1 MCSSQFTFF
10 CGVEW
15 NEIEEFVIHEH
26 AQRRRIEF
34 KLRIELIHV
43 DFMRWSN
50 SLGLFNSDLFKIT
63 WINITK
69 LLIWHMNPPVPLLYD
84 ALEHRDG
91 FSEVF
96 SLLFIISL
104 QVSLIG
110 STAHRNHTQ
119 ISSRSA
125 IYFYFYADSH
135 SLTLRL
141 IFNRLMMISSL
152 CEKIVELLIFLS
164 WILFT
169 RPLKPGGRRRASKVA
184 RKFKVYFCE
193 RRRSKR
199 EISM

>member
-1 MCSSQFTFF
+1 MEIRVKELYRARTSWHVFITIHIFS

-15 NEIEEFVIHEH
+15 NEIQEFVIHEH
-26 AQRRRIEF
+26 AQRRRIKF

-43 DFMRWSN
+43 DFMRCSN
-50 SLGLFNSDLFKIT
+50 SLGLFKSAKTQSLQNYLDWHHETLDLAHESTRSAAVWCIGT
-63 WINITK
+63 SWWI
-69 LLIWHMNPPVPLLYD
+69 
-84 ALEHRDG
+84 
-91 FSEVF
+91 FSSFF

-110 STAHRNHTQ
+110 STAHSNHTQ
-119 ISSRSA
+119 LSSRSA

-169 RPLKPGGRRRASKVA
+169 RPLKPGGGEESK
-184 RKFKVYFCE
+184 
-193 RRRSKR
+193 
-199 EISM
+199 

>member
-1 MCSSQFTFF
+1 MKFKNSSSMSTLNGDELSSNLESSWFMSIS
-10 CGVEW
+10 CGDPTHW
-15 NEIEEFVIHEH
+15 DF
-26 AQRRRIEF
+26 
-34 KLRIELIHV
+34 LIQLKH
-43 DFMRWSN
+43 
-50 SLGLFNSDLFKIT
+50 LFKIT
-63 WINITK
+63 WIYITK

-91 FSEVF
+91 FSVVF

-125 IYFYFYADSH
+125 ISFYFYADSH

-169 RPLKPGGRRRASKVA
+169 RPLKPGGREEKSK
-184 RKFKVYFCE
+184 
-193 RRRSKR
+193 
-199 EISM
+199 